1 MPLIV
6 VLRLLRMHKN
16 KIIEARFK
24 TDKKSFSLDV
34 DLKIPAHGITSI
46 TGPSGCGKTTLLRA
60 IAGLDYYPNSHLK
73 IADTLW
79 QGDWQGKDEFVPP
92 HKRSLGY
99 VFQEASLFPH
109 LNVLKNLEY
118 GIKRLPKNEKKVSL
132 DKPIELL
139 GIQHLLKRPSSRL
152 SGGERQRVAIARA
165 LAVSPKIL
173 LMDEPL
179 AALDLASKQEIIP
192 YLESLHEELEIPV
205 IYVSHSSDEVSRL
218 ADYLVV
224 LKNGRVAASGNIT
237 NVLTRLDLPLA
248 YDDDASSLICATVVE
263 HDEHYKLTYLKFPAG
278 HFTITQAD
286 LPIGEEVRL
295 RINARDVSL
304 TLEHQANTSIL
315 NIFSA
320 TVDDISNTGDA
331 QVTVRLLTKGSI
343 PLLSRITRKSAEAL
357 HLKKGKKVFLQVKSV
372 SLLSLLNHC
381 E

>member
-1 MPLIV
+1 MDA
-6 VLRLLRMHKN
+6 KN
-16 KIIEARFK
+16 ITAKFQIN
-24 TDKKSFSLDV
+24 KKNFTLDI
-34 DLKIPAHGITSI
+34 DLEVPAHGITSI

-60 IAGLDYYPNSHLK
+60 IAGLDHYPDAFLK
-73 IADTLW
+73 IGDCLW
-79 QGDWQGKDEFVPP
+79 QGKRQDKDFFMPS

-109 LNVLKNLEY
+109 LNVLRNLEY
-118 GIKRLPKNEKKVSL
+118 GIKRLPKAERKVSL

-139 GIQHLLKRPSSRL
+139 GIEHLLNRPSSRL

-205 IYVSHSSDEVSRL
+205 LYVSHSSDEVSRL

-224 LKNGRVAASGNIT
+224 LRNGSIEASGNIT
-237 NVLTRLDLPLA
+237 DVLTRLDLPLA
-248 YDDDASSLICATVVE
+248 HDDDASALIHATVAE
-263 HDEHYKLTYLKFPAG
+263 HDDKYNLTYLEFPAG
-278 HFTITQAD
+278 HLTVTQND
-286 LPIGEEVRL
+286 LLIGEPVRL

-304 TLEHQANTSIL
+304 TLEHQTDTSIL
-315 NIFSA
+315 NIFPA
-320 TVDDISNTGDA
+320 TVDEISLAGNA
-331 QVTVRLLTKGSI
+331 QVTVRLLTDGDVPI
-343 PLLSRITRKSAEAL
+343 LSRITRKSAEIL
-357 HLKKGKKVFLQVKSV
+357 GLKKGKKVFIQAKSV
-372 SLLSLLNHC
+372 SLLSLLSHS